1 MQLSE
6 YGFSK
11 HHPRLVIVP
20 RGMIAYKKKKGV
32 VKSMSINGKAYI
44 AGVYEHPTRKAVDK
58 SLAQL
63 HAESALGALADAGLT
78 KDDVDGYFCAGDA
91 PGLGPLSLVD
101 YMGLNLKHM
110 DATETG
116 GSSYVLHVGHAAE
129 AIAMGKCSV
138 ALITLAGRP
147 RAEGMATGTA
157 PRNYGSSAP
166 DVAFEFPFG
175 PTVVNMY
182 AMCAQRHMYEYG
194 TTSEQLAWIKVAA
207 SHHAQYNEHAMLRN
221 VVTVDEVV
229 NSPMISDPLHRL
241 DCCVISDGGGAIIV
255 TSPEVAKSLK
265 RPLVKVLGA
274 GEAPK
279 HQMGGKID
287 LTYSGARWSG
297 PLAFEEARVKP
308 SDMKYASIYDSF
320 TITVLMQLEDLGF
333 CEKGEGGKFVSD
345 GNLISGTGKLPFNT
359 DGGGLC
365 NNHPANRGGLTK
377 VIEAV
382 RQLRGEA
389 HPKVQVPNCDLAL
402 AHGTGGSLGT
412 RHGSATVI
420 MERE

>member
-1 MQLSE
+1 
-6 YGFSK
+6 
-11 HHPRLVIVP
+11 
-20 RGMIAYKKKKGV
+20 
-32 VKSMSINGKAYI
+32 MSINGKAYI
-44 AGVYEHPTRKAVDK
+44 AGVYEHPTRKATDK

-63 HAESALGALADAGLT
+63 HAESALGALKDAGLT

-101 YMGLNLKHM
+101 YMGLKLKHI

-229 NSPMISDPLHRL
+229 NSPMIADPLHRL

-279 HQMGGKID
+279 HQMGGKVD
-287 LTYSGARWSG
+287 LTYSGAVWSG
-297 PLAFEEARVKP
+297 PMAFDEARVKP
-308 SDMKYASIYDSF
+308 ADIKYASIYDSF

-333 CEKGEGGKFVSD
+333 CEKGEGGAFVSD
-345 GNLISGTGKLPFNT
+345 GNLIAGSGKLPFNT

>member
-1 MQLSE
+1 
-6 YGFSK
+6 
-11 HHPRLVIVP
+11 
-20 RGMIAYKKKKGV
+20 
-32 VKSMSINGKAYI
+32 MSINGKAYI
-44 AGVYEHPTRKAVDK
+44 AGVYEHPTRKATDK

-63 HAESALGALADAGLT
+63 HSESALGALKDAGLT

-101 YMGLNLKHM
+101 YMGLKLKHI

-255 TSPEVAKSLK
+255 TSPEVAKTLK
-265 RPLVKVLGA
+265 RPLIKVIGA

-279 HQMGGKID
+279 HQMGGKVD
-287 LTYSGARWSG
+287 LTYSGAVWSG
-297 PLAFEEARVKP
+297 PLAFDEAKVKP
-308 SDMKYASIYDSF
+308 ADIKYASIYDSF

-333 CEKGEGGKFVSD
+333 CEKGKGGAFVSD
-345 GNLISGTGKLPFNT
+345 GNLIAGSGKLPFNT

-389 HPKVQVPNCDLAL
+389 HPSVQVPNCDLAL